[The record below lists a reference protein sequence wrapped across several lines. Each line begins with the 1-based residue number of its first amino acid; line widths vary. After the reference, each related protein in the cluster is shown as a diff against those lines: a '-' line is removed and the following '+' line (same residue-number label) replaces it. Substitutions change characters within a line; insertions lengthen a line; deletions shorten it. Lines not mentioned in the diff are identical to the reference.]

1 MEGGALM
8 KERNVIYDYS
18 ALQDLMTSR
27 SLTIPALAR
36 RISISPESLA
46 KKLRSQSDFTQDEI
60 RKIVSVLHTPP
71 EEIAHYFFTVLQI

>member
-1 MEGGALM
+1 M
-8 KERNVIYDYS
+8 KQRNIIYDYS

-36 RISISPESLA
+36 RISISPKSLA

-60 RKIVSVLHTPP
+60 RKIVSVLHIPP
-71 EEIAHYFFTVLQI
+71 EEIARYFFTVLQI